1 MGARVKD
8 VFISKFN
15 TTHTDA
21 RTYSFR
27 ETGLNE
33 TLYHLSSTSNDLMIQ

>member
-1 MGARVKD
+1 MDARVKD
-8 VFISKFN
+8 VFILKFN

-21 RTYSFR
+21 RPYSFP

-33 TLYHLSSTSNDLMIQ
+33 ALYHLSNTSSDLTIQ